1 MKNTSKRQFITKIEA
16 LALAV
21 IIGFTMAACDDSNSD
36 DNNNSTVTIINI
48 AAIQGITVP
57 VKDGIPVKTI
67 SENEQYSGTVTWN
80 GNPVTFAANTVYT
93 ATITL
98 TAKTNYTLKGV
109 AANFFTVAGA
119 TSVNNAAGSG
129 VITVVFPATPT
140 IATPTAADFNISGI
154 GTVYYDGSP
163 KTVTITHKEGKS
175 NGTITVKYNGNTTA
189 PSAVG
194 TYTVTF
200 DVAATTNFKA
210 ASGLSAGILTIEIPT
225 PTAAD
230 FNISGTGAFYYNGN
244 SKSVTI
250 TPKAGKSNGTI
261 TVKYNGNTTTPSEK
275 GTYTVTFDVTATANF
290 RAASGLSAGTL
301 TIVDAVFTN
310 IDDLKVYLQNR
321 PDNTPDNPYIVALNV
336 SNLSNINS
344 ALTIPNKFVSL
355 DISGSTITE
364 IGGNAFHDCTSLTS
378 INIPDSVTSIGNYAF
393 SNCNSLIS
401 VTIGNSVTTIG
412 DSAFSNCT
420 SLTNVTI
427 GNNVTSTGSS
437 AFSGCTS
444 LASIT
449 IPENVTKIEGNAF
462 KDCTSLTSV
471 TFQGMITSSNFSTN
485 DPFPGDLRA
494 KYLSGLI
501 GTYRRESG
509 SNTWTRQ

>member
-1 MKNTSKRQFITKIEA
+1 MKNKQTTLIIAFAIITLSLTVCNNEPDSPPQTKTVVKPTATPASGQVADNTAITLATTTAGAEIHYTQDGSVPTATSTLYSDSAKPVITTGKLTLKAI
-16 LALAV
+16 AV
-21 IIGFTMAACDDSNSD
+21 KKGM
-36 DNNNSTVTIINI
+36 NNSEVM
-48 AAIQGITVP
+48 
-57 VKDGIPVKTI
+57 
-67 SENEQYSGTVTWN
+67 
-80 GNPVTFAANTVYT
+80 T
-93 ATITL
+93 AT
-98 TAKTNYTLKGV
+98 YTIVTG
-109 AANFFTVAGA
+109 
-119 TSVNNAAGSG
+119 
-129 VITVVFPATPT
+129 
-140 IATPTAADFNISGI
+140 TPTAADFNISGI
-154 GTVYYDGSP
+154 GTVSYDGSP
-163 KTVTITHKEGKS
+163 KTVTITPKTGKS
-175 NGTITVKYNGNTTA
+175 NGVLTIKYNGNTTA
-189 PSAVG
+189 PSAIG

-200 DVAATTNFKA
+200 DVAATTNFNA